1 MNAGTIWSGGSGPA
15 EHAESTKTATATTHA
30 ADTLTLGSLDSGCRL
45 AVTGGHGQE
54 GVHAMS
60 DDTGSYVVTRRAM
73 STTTRGVCLAIA
85 VILLVFVVFM
95 WQLPHGAIDFAQ
107 RLAFVVIPF
116 VLALVFGGG
125 TVVDFVRGRRA
136 VLEVDS
142 GGIWIR
148 GMPRL
153 AWADVADVRTEEI
166 VSFNGLRTSS
176 GTSLG
181 VGGFEIELGKGGV
194 TPLQEAVNDGEVS
207 ARWRLGIVP
216 RDTSILPDEGPLSG
230 ASAWAERKSAEAA
243 AQIGR
248 TPIEQAPFGLYATE
262 MDAIFEDVVAE
273 IRKFHEVGALSD
285 LAGINRPSGT

>member
-1 MNAGTIWSGGSGPA
+1 MTDVNEPYI
-15 EHAESTKTATATTHA
+15 
-30 ADTLTLGSLDSGCRL
+30 
-45 AVTGGHGQE
+45 
-54 GVHAMS
+54 
-60 DDTGSYVVTRRAM
+60 VTRRSM
-73 STTTRGVCLAIA
+73 STATRGVCLGIV
-85 VILLVFVVFM
+85 VILALAVLFF
-95 WQLPHGAIDFAQ
+95 WQLPADRIDGTQ
-107 RLAFVVIPF
+107 RLAFVVIPSL
-116 VLALVFGGG
+116 LAVAFGGG
-125 TVVDFVRGRRA
+125 TVVDVIRGRQRL
-136 VLEVDS
+136 LEADRD
-142 GGIWIR
+142 GIWVR

-153 AWADVADVRTEEI
+153 AWPDVADVRTEEI

-216 RDTSILPDEGPLSG
+216 RDASIVPVEGPLSG

-262 MDAIFEDVVAE
+262 MDAIFEDVVAG
-273 IRKFHEVGALSD
+273 IRRFHEVGALSD
-285 LAGINRPSGT
+285 LEGISRPPGL